1 MEPEKLDFEVA
12 HDSVLFE
19 VCIVVSCLCFM
30 SVCAIEFWRVDGVF
44 VYMELITKLQNFRNL
59 LNFRMKYHSNSVKYS
74 SFREVPD
81 N

>member
-30 SVCAIEFWRVDGVF
+30 LVCVIEFWRVDDVF
-44 VYMELITKLQNFRNL
+44 CVDGIDYKAAKFPESFKL
-59 LNFRMKYHSNSVKYS
+59 
-74 SFREVPD
+74 
-81 N
+81 